1 MNGLSD
7 LSISAFDTFAMAR
20 DFMLTAAPD
29 PQHPRLVVVA
39 FVDKWS
45 PPAMR
50 LAMDIEALRT
60 GNDVRFAQLF
70 VVDAAQAHTTRE
82 QLSDV
87 PHEATRPML
96 GAAASTAGSVPGREP
111 EALV

>member
-20 DFMLTAAPD
+20 DFMLTAVPD
-29 PQHPRLVVVA
+29 PQHARLVVVA

-50 LAMDIEALRT
+50 LAMDVEALRT

-70 VVDAAQAHTTRE
+70 VVDAAQARQPRQPCSPLPAPLTHPLPLRR
-82 QLSDV
+82 SGR
-87 PHEATRPML
+87 RP
-96 GAAASTAGSVPGREP
+96 GSS
-111 EALV
+111 A